1 MQNIN
6 EIARKIK
13 TTRNTISQLKGV
25 LSTLEAVAKKSR
37 GDKRKEAIA
46 QASGINETLAM
57 LKHENDAA
65 HEEMLKHFRPVIV
78 KENMDAI
85 GEAIT
90 FNGNWSEEV
99 TNMFHAMTQHIEAGL
114 HLNPQHRY
122 HPNRIAFKIKIGM
135 LDTTKEMDA
144 VVCCDEFMNP
154 QEVSCSI
161 PGKGD
166 WVKISRRTNF
176 CNDAGNGRAATSFF
190 EINYAM
196 TSLSIDQGEAMGD
209 VMTKLCRI
217 AKMLNASNCI
227 DAETLRTRFEKMV
240 DDAAAI

>member
-37 GDKRKEAIA
+37 GDKRKEAID

-57 LKHENDAA
+57 LKHEGNAA
-65 HEEMLKHFRPVIV
+65 HEEMLKHFRPIII
-78 KENMDAI
+78 KENMEAI
-85 GEAIT
+85 SEAIT
-90 FNGNWSEEV
+90 FNGNWSDEV

-122 HPNRIAFKIKIGM
+122 HPNRIAFKIKIGIF
-135 LDTTKEMDA
+135 DTRKEMDA
-144 VVCCDEFMNP
+144 FVCCDEFMNP

-161 PGKGD
+161 PGKED
-166 WVKISRRTNF
+166 WVKISRRRIW
-176 CNDAGNGRAATSFF
+176 NDGKLASPF

-196 TSLSIDQGEAMGD
+196 TSLSIDQGEAMGEA
-209 VMTKLCRI
+209 MIKLCRL
-217 AKMLNASNCI
+217 ANMLNVSNCI
-227 DAETLRTRFEKMV
+227 DLETIRTRFEKMV
-240 DDAAAI
+240 DEAAAI

>member
-37 GDKRKEAIA
+37 GDKRKEAID

-57 LKHENDAA
+57 LKYEGNAA
-65 HEEMLKHFRPVIV
+65 HEEMLKHFRPIII
-78 KENMDAI
+78 KENMEAI
-85 GEAIT
+85 SEAIT
-90 FNGNWSEEV
+90 FNGNWSDEV

-122 HPNRIAFKIKIGM
+122 HPNRIAFKIKIGIF
-135 LDTTKEMDA
+135 DTRKEMDA
-144 VVCCDEFMNP
+144 VVCCDEYMNP

-161 PGKGD
+161 PGMED
-166 WVKISRRTNF
+166 WVKISRGTIW
-176 CNDAGNGRAATSFF
+176 NDDGNATSLFR
-190 EINYAM
+190 INYAM
-196 TSLSIDQGEAMGD
+196 TSLSIDQGEAMGE
-209 VMTKLCRI
+209 VMIKLCRL
-217 AKMLNASNCI
+217 ANMLNVSNCI
-227 DAETLRTRFEKMV
+227 DLETIRTRFEKMV
-240 DDAAAI
+240 DEAAAI

>member
-37 GDKRKEAIA
+37 GDKRKEAID

-57 LKHENDAA
+57 LKHEDNAA

-78 KENMDAI
+78 KDNMDAI
-85 GEAIT
+85 LSSLNG
-90 FNGNWSEEV
+90 GNWSDEGSD
-99 TNMFHAMTQHIEAGL
+99 MLIAMTQHIEAGL
-114 HLNPQHRY
+114 HLNPQHLY
-122 HPNRIAFKIKIGM
+122 HPNRIAFKIKIGT
-135 LDTTKEMDA
+135 LYARKEMDA
-144 VVCCDEFMNP
+144 IVCCDEFMNP

-161 PGKGD
+161 PGKED
-166 WVKISRRTNF
+166 WVKISRRTIW
-176 CNDAGNGRAATSFF
+176 NDGKAASPF

-196 TSLSIDQGEAMGD
+196 TSLSIDQGEAMGE
-209 VMTKLCRI
+209 VMIKLCRL
-217 AKMLNASNCI
+217 ANMLNVSNCI
-227 DAETLRTRFEKMV
+227 DLETIRTRFEKMV
-240 DDAAAI
+240 DEAAAI